1 MLPYLLAG
9 HHTSAGSQACVR
21 EIAAVEPEALV
32 VQQVSMAGEN
42 WKNRRGWG
50 DESCGG
56 FMSSGMQRP
65 DWRGMVM
72 ERNPLGLRVLW
83 PLLVANGILWLGF
96 SLVVLSGRH
105 RALPADLRVQAAMAA
120 LAALAGMA
128 LLGLS
133 WMLRRRRRVAYY
145 GALALLLLIAVLTVT
160 DDFGLIDLLV
170 LALTLAPVALIIKN
184 RSWFLGADR

>member
-1 MLPYLLAG
+1 
-9 HHTSAGSQACVR
+9 
-21 EIAAVEPEALV
+21 
-32 VQQVSMAGEN
+32 
-42 WKNRRGWG
+42 
-50 DESCGG
+50 
-56 FMSSGMQRP
+56 
-65 DWRGMVM
+65 M